1 MSDPNSKTEDF
12 SLYELSVNEAYEAYQ
27 RFRLQC
33 PVAWTDANSGHWV
46 LTRYK
51 DVRAAAK
58 DWQTFSSEQGVE
70 IPRAE
75 AAGPSVIRTDP
86 PIHTEYRALFQEILN
101 QKTILELQPY
111 VIEVVHQLMDGFNDD
126 GACDLVSQLT
136 EQLPPAVICRL
147 VGLDPELAFEMR
159 DVSIRLGG
167 SYKDPSKF
175 AAAAADF
182 RAFVLPQIE
191 DRRKAPRG
199 DFLTRLATEPFRGE
213 PISDGAIVQMMVGF
227 LLAGHE
233 STTAA
238 MSSTLFHL
246 LSQPVRIQSV
256 MADERLLVS
265 AVEESLRLNT
275 PFHYFR
281 RTTTCPAD
289 VDGVQLPRSAD
300 VMLNYAAANRDPEIF
315 SDPDTFV
322 IDRRPNPHLAM
333 GFGVHTC
340 VGAPLARMELRV
352 GIPEILR
359 RYNDLRLA
367 CPAEAVGW
375 DFLGGN
381 LAFIRSLPVRFTPA
395 PRPGA
400 AVPAAA

>member
-1 MSDPNSKTEDF
+1 
-12 SLYELSVNEAYEAYQ
+12 
-27 RFRLQC
+27 
-33 PVAWTDANSGHWV
+33 
-46 LTRYK
+46 
-51 DVRAAAK
+51 
-58 DWQTFSSEQGVE
+58 
-70 IPRAE
+70 
-75 AAGPSVIRTDP
+75 
-86 PIHTEYRALFQEILN
+86 
-101 QKTILELQPY
+101 
-111 VIEVVHQLMDGFNDD
+111 
-126 GACDLVSQLT
+126 
-136 EQLPPAVICRL
+136 
-147 VGLDPELAFEMR
+147 MR

-246 LSQPVRIQSV
+246 LSEPVRIQSV

-281 RTTTCPAD
+281 RTTRCPAY
-289 VDGVQLPRSAD
+289 VGGVQLPMSAD
-300 VMLNYAAANRDPEIF
+300 VMLNFAAANRDPEIF

-352 GIPEILR
+352 GIRKSSAGTATSGSPAPQKPSGGTFSAGISRSFVPCPSASPQPHVPAPPFRRPLSARVVGGRPTRSRSCCGGCRFLRPRLR
-359 RYNDLRLA
+359 RCRRWPVELWVRGRTRLHQ
-367 CPAEAVGW
+367 E
-375 DFLGGN
+375 FL
-381 LAFIRSLPVRFTPA
+381 
-395 PRPGA
+395 
-400 AVPAAA
+400 